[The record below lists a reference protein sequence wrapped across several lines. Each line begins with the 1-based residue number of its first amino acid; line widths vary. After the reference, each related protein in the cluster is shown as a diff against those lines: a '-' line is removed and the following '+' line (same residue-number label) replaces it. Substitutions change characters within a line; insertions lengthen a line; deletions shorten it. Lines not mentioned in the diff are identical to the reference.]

1 MSLDEP
7 GRVPVGFRPGA
18 TSGWTGT
25 PMAASIGPTRTRPC
39 CAGEEPAL
47 TTSHFRLPR
56 RLLRR
61 EDYLLAHCVGQRVL
75 HVGCVDFSTTG
86 DWFQGVVGGT
96 WLHGR
101 LEAVAAELVGVD
113 NATAAIGWLRAQCG
127 RSDVHLADA
136 QTLEL
141 PGVAPFDVIVA
152 AELIEH
158 LPSPGAFLTA
168 ARPLLKSAGLLLV
181 TTTNAYCLRRLLRV
195 ATGVE
200 SVHEDHVA
208 YYSHRTLARLAELS
222 GYAVVEQLNYRLP
235 NRRPL
240 LPYLVEALACTVSA
254 NLGEGIIAALR
265 LPATPPPPA
274 PCR

>member
-1 MSLDEP
+1 M
-7 GRVPVGFRPGA
+7 VTAANIAPVRFMLR
-18 TSGWTGT
+18 
-25 PMAASIGPTRTRPC
+25 R
-39 CAGEEPAL
+39 AGEGPGM
-47 TTSHFRLPR
+47 TTRHFDLPQRLV
-56 RLLRR
+56 RR
-61 EDYLLAHCVGQRVL
+61 EDYLLAHCAGQRVL

-86 DWFQGVVGGT
+86 DWSPGVVAGT

-101 LEAVAAELVGVD
+101 LQAVAAELVGVD
-113 NATAAIGWLRAQCG
+113 NAAAAIDRLRAQFG
-127 RSDVHLADA
+127 SSDLHLADA
-136 QTLEL
+136 QRLAL
-141 PGVAPFDVIVA
+141 PGIEPFDVIVA

-158 LPSPGAFLTA
+158 LPSPGAFLA
-168 ARPLLKSAGLLLV
+168 AAQPLLRPAGLLLV

-208 YYSHRTLARLAELS
+208 YYSHRTLARLVELS

-240 LPYLVEALACTVSA
+240 LPYLVEALACTFSP

-265 LPATPPPPA
+265 LPATPA
-274 PCR
+274 RCC